1 MNRRLLILLILFL
14 PTALWAANDCLPPR
28 PDTLKWRTVQYV
40 VRGDLITA
48 DNINIVLEGVVSP
61 HPGRPNKWYQRQDE
75 PLAKQAKLF
84 LLKLFANHDM
94 KVGID
99 YDTVKADRFLREVG
113 HLYYRDKQ
121 GQIHSVQQALLKAG
135 LALAATNPPNL
146 KHQQCYYAA
155 EKQART
161 HGMGIWGVAKKY
173 PALHYPII
181 PSKDITAQD
190 TGYRII
196 KGPVKRIVPIHGFEA
211 VNLDTTGIRI
221 PEKDFKRYWKRRDLQ
236 ALQGK
241 TIEVRGRPYYYKGHM
256 YMIVRHPWSI
266 DRLNPVYGTG
276 RSDQLIK

>member
-1 MNRRLLILLILFL
+1 MKRLLTLLITLTL
-14 PTALWAANDCLPPR
+14 SAPLLAADDCLPAKPEA
-28 PDTLKWRTVQYV
+28 LKWRTVQYV

-48 DNINIVLEGVVSP
+48 DNINIVLEGVVAP
-61 HPGRPNKWYQRQDE
+61 RPARPNKWYQREDE

-94 KVGID
+94 KVGVE
-99 YDTVKADRFLREVG
+99 YDTVKVDRFLREVG

-121 GQIHSVQQALLKAG
+121 GRIRSVQQALLQAG

-146 KHQQCYYAA
+146 KHQKCYYRA
-155 EKQART
+155 EKSARER
-161 HGMGIWGVAKKY
+161 GIGIWGVAKKY

-181 PSKDITAQD
+181 PSNKITAQD
-190 TGYRII
+190 TGYRIV

-221 PEKDFKRYWKRRDLQ
+221 PEKDFKHYWKPRELQ
-236 ALQGK
+236 ALKGK

-266 DRLNPVYGTG
+266 DRLNPVYVAT
-276 RSDQLIK
+276 QLVE